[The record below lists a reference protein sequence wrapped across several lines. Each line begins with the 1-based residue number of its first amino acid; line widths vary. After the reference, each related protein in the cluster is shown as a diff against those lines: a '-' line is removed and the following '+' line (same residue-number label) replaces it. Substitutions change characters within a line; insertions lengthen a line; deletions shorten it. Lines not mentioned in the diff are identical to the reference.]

1 MSNGT
6 MFDDA
11 SAPRAPLASAGVG
24 VPPISSLPGTKIE
37 ISGQKWTVPPLTLGQ
52 LRRLAPELGKITA
65 RANMLDAEV
74 IAAVIKV
81 VTTALL
87 RNYPD
92 LAEETVE
99 EMLDL
104 GNAGEVLNAV
114 LAGSGLR
121 RGAGSGEDR
130 AATSKPTPA
139 EAGGTNSTASSPPP
153 SAIARETSTS

>member
-1 MSNGT
+1 MA
-6 MFDDA
+6 M
-11 SAPRAPLASAGVG
+11 
-24 VPPISSLPGTKIE
+24 LPGTKIE
-37 ISGQKWTVPPLTLGQ
+37 IGAREWTVPPLTLGQ

-65 RANMLDAEV
+65 HASMLDAEV

-81 VTTALL
+81 VAAALL

-121 RGAGSGEDR
+121 RGARLGEDR
-130 AATSKPTPA
+130 AAP
-139 EAGGTNSTASSPPP
+139 GDGTNSTASSPPP
-153 SAIARETSTS
+153 LAIAPRTSTS